1 MLNLIFP
8 NDSPHWFRVSLGNFG
23 RSLGDLWGIFGELWG
38 SFGGKPLGSLGE
50 FVILKKEPQGTDLLA
65 LLAII

>member
-1 MLNLIFP
+1 MILPIGSGFL
-8 NDSPHWFRVSLGNFG
+8 WGT
-23 RSLGDLWGIFGELWG
+23 LGDLWGIFGELWG